1 MHRLPALLFDL
12 DGTLFDSAHGVA
24 SALTQVSL
32 SRGGPTI
39 HVHQVRSLISLGAD
53 VLVRQ
58 ALGDSARDTVGDLSE
73 FRTVLRSLP
82 PDPCSI
88 FDGVVGTLSRFR
100 QASYPMA
107 VVTNKPADLSHSL
120 LESLDLAKYFGAI
133 VGGDTAPHSKPHPAP
148 IEWAL
153 ERLGCSKDRA
163 LLIGDSDVDALA
175 ARACTIPFVL
185 YEEGYG
191 PARCA
196 PADIADRFREFG
208 HLPDKIAK
216 LSHGLGWP
224 VP

>member
-39 HVHQVRSLISLGAD
+39 HVHHVRSFISLGAD
-53 VLVRQ
+53 VLVRE
-58 ALGDSARDTVGDLSE
+58 ALGRWARDTIADLAE
-73 FRTVLRSLP
+73 FRAILGSLS
-82 PDPCSI
+82 PDRRAI
-88 FDGVVGTLSRFR
+88 FDGVTFALSYLRE
-100 QASYPMA
+100 ASYPMA

-120 LESLDLAKYFGAI
+120 LESLDLTKYFGAI